1 MNNFE
6 YNQQQYQNP
15 MMGIYYPMRMGLG
28 YPFPPQMYSQFMY
41 QQQMLNPQI
50 ALYYR
55 QMMLTNLPLMQ
66 NMNINNMDNNNVYLG
81 KIQNKT
87 EDINDNNNNE
97 LEK

>member
-1 MNNFE
+1 
-6 YNQQQYQNP
+6 
-15 MMGIYYPMRMGLG
+15 
-28 YPFPPQMYSQFMY
+28 MY